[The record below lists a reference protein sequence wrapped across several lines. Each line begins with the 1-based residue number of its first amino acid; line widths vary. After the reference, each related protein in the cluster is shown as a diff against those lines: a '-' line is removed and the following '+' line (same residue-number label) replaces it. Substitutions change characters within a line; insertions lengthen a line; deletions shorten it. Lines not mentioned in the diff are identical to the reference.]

1 MTARKVVGTEVEVAR
16 MSSSTAMVLFGGGA
30 ASAAPVTDG
39 ELEFLVYQIEQ
50 ALRKLPV
57 KDGRI
62 FAAEF
67 CGDEIPSVMD
77 GVPVPVL
84 DFDFPLPDWAAA

>member
-1 MTARKVVGTEVEVAR
+1 MTARKVVSSEVAVAV
-16 MSSSTAMVLFGGGA
+16 MKPSTAMVLFGGGA

-39 ELEFLVYQIEQ
+39 ELEYLVWQIEQ
-50 ALRKLPV
+50 ALKKLPV

-77 GVPVPVL
+77 GEEVPVL
-84 DFDFPLPDWAAA
+84 DWCFPLPNWSAL